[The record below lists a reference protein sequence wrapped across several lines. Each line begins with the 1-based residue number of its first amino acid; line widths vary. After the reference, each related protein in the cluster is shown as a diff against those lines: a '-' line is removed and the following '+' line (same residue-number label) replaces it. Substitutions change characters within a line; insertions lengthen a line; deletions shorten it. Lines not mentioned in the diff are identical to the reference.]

1 MVNNRFPKPNSITPS
16 YQKDMLGEDVD
27 FILNSE
33 LSISQLTKN
42 PHVKLFC
49 ANYLQSRDVKQASLE
64 TGISYSEGQRIY
76 NNKHVQRAI
85 SKITDT
91 LYIKHNID
99 PSSLVK
105 KVQEVAEV
113 DMIEFQNPDGSY
125 KNNLKDVS
133 PETRRAVKSFTVKNL
148 YGEDMNGMQTVVGQ
162 MIKVEF
168 WDKLKAV
175 EMVGR
180 EVSLFK
186 ETKKIEHDVTSNMAE
201 VLLQSRERAE
211 EEARKHRESKALAMN
226 NRDAVI
232 DVTPKKAIVGSVM
245 PLPSNEVKRE

>member
-1 MVNNRFPKPNSITPS
+1 MNNNRFPKPLPTPDP
-16 YQKDMLGEDVD
+16 YNTDMLGEEVE

-33 LSISQLTKN
+33 LTISQLTKN
-42 PHVKLFC
+42 PNVKLFC
-49 ANYLQSRDVKQASLE
+49 ANYLNCRDIRQASYE
-64 TGISYSEGQRIY
+64 TGISFEEGNRIY
-76 NNKHVQRAI
+76 KNKHVQRAI
-85 SKITDT
+85 SKVTES

-105 KVQEVAEV
+105 KVQEVADV

-125 KNNLKDVS
+125 KNNLNDVS

-201 VLLQSRERAE
+201 VLLASRERAE
-211 EEARKHRESKALAMN
+211 EEARLHREAKMALN
-226 NRDAVI
+226 NRMAPI
-232 DVTPKKAIVGSVM
+232 DVTPSITGKRM
-245 PLPSNEVKRE
+245 PLPSNELNLKDD